1 MESSTPEPT
10 GSTFGGFPLEI
21 LLYIASHL
29 PAVPYPCTDPGEFLQ
44 KTTYHR
50 SQTLLALS
58 QTCFAL
64 RATLLGWYWET
75 FEVGMGAESWELMLT
90 KEKRQRRLLREM
102 KARCRMVLENQ
113 EMAKRVR
120 CVI

>member
-50 SQTLLALS
+50 SQTLL
-58 QTCFAL
+58 
-64 RATLLGWYWET
+64 GWYWET
-75 FEVGMGAESWELMLT
+75 FEVGMGAECWELMMT

-120 CVI
+120 YVI